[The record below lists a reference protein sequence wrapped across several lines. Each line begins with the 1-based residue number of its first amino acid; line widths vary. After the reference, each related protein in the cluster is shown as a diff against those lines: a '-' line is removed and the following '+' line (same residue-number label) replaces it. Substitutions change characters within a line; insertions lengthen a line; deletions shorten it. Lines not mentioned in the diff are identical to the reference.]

1 MQTSNAPITGL
12 SVVAPSVVGVSE
24 AFSIGIKVLCAPRKC
39 AINRGADPLGSIFNL
54 SYRGI
59 HFLDNVPVGWMG
71 ALEVSAS
78 EGYDGPHRLDFAVTE
93 GDKHRPVGRFE
104 NLKFT
109 SPGFKFITVRDPLS
123 GLERTSN
130 PIRVTQGPVEE
141 RLFWGDLHSQTY
153 LSDGLRSPEE
163 LYTFARDEAFLD
175 IFALSDHS
183 EYLTDRQWAYFT
195 DVTNDFND
203 PGSFTTLVG
212 FEWTKHDPGHRNLY
226 YPGDRGPIARAD
238 DPVLGNLEEL
248 HKLARD
254 HGALLVPHHSA
265 NVVMG
270 VTWEAGHDPE
280 VERLVEIYSIW
291 GNSERPAARGNPRP
305 IRNLQGEKD
314 GRHVQD
320 ALSLGYRMGFVG
332 GGDIHDGRPGDELHT
347 VQQKPEGYR
356 DLWRQGIMGV
366 WARELTRPAIF
377 QALMERRTFA
387 TTNVRTY
394 LRFSVNGAP
403 MGCTVVGAGPRTIS
417 IAAASEVPFA
427 RIEIVRSGEN
437 IILDEPNERIV
448 EAEFEDSSHLAKP
461 AYYYARLTRED
472 GEMAWSSPVW
482 VE

>member
-1 MQTSNAPITGL
+1 MQTSDAPITGL
-12 SVVAPSVVGVSE
+12 HVVAPSVIAVGE
-24 AFSIGIKVLCAPRKC
+24 AFSIGVKVVCAPRKC
-39 AINRGADPLGSIFNL
+39 AISRGADPVGSIFNL

-59 HFLDNVPVGWMG
+59 HFMDNVPLGWRG
-71 ALEVSAS
+71 TLDVSAS
-78 EGYDGPHRLDFAVTE
+78 EGHEGPDRLRFAAAE
-93 GDKHRPVGRFE
+93 EERHRPVGRFGS
-104 NLKFT
+104 LKFT

-123 GLERTSN
+123 GLECTSN
-130 PIRVTQGPVEE
+130 PIRVTNGPVEE

-153 LSDGLRSPEE
+153 FSDGLRSPEE

-175 IFALSDHS
+175 IFGLADHS
-183 EYLTDRQWAYFT
+183 ECLTDRQWDYFT
-195 DVTNDFND
+195 DVTNDFNE
-203 PGSFTTLVG
+203 PGRFATLVG

-238 DPVLGNLEEL
+238 DPVLGNLKEL

-270 VTWEAGHDPE
+270 VTWEEGHDPE
-280 VERLVEIYSIW
+280 AERLVEIYSTW

-320 ALSLGYRMGFVG
+320 ALSLGYRMGLVG
-332 GGDIHDGRPGDELHT
+332 GGDIHDGRPGDEMHT
-347 VQQKPEGYR
+347 LQQKPEGYR
-356 DLWRQGIMGV
+356 NLWRQGIMGV
-366 WARELTRPAIF
+366 WATELTRPAIF

-394 LRFSVNGAP
+394 LRFSVDGAC
-403 MGCTVVGAGPRTIS
+403 MGSEIAHTGPRKIS
-417 IAAASEVPFA
+417 VAAASEVPFA
-427 RIEIVRSGEN
+427 RVEIVRNGED

-448 EAEFEDSSHLAKP
+448 EAEFEDPSLLTKP
-461 AYYYARLTRED
+461 AHYYARLTRED